1 MYSIVNNIIFSIGEN
16 PYIVFFTINIILFI
30 IGMFLD
36 AGPTILIFAPILAP
50 PLMSLGI
57 DPLHIGIVM
66 GINLIIGLVTP
77 PMGLVLFMASDISKV
92 SLEQIVA
99 EGWPFILVEI
109 AVLFLITFVP
119 DLVLFMP
126 RVLLGY
132 AG

>member
-66 GINLIIGLVTP
+66 
-77 PMGLVLFMASDISKV
+77 ASDISKV